1 MIVTAWNN
9 GKNNPSGSGY
19 GFKVDIKD
27 RDIYFNKDWENVYLE
42 LEGAEGEVAVNI
54 NKKSFWTPKCRELI
68 SKDVGIW
75 LIKNKKAPWPR
86 GHPPKVKMEHI
97 SNNRFKVKFIKTDL

>member
-27 RDIYFNKDWENVYLE
+27 RDIYFNKDW
-42 LEGAEGEVAVNI
+42 
-54 NKKSFWTPKCRELI
+54 KKCLF
-68 SKDVGIW
+68 GIGRR
-75 LIKNKKAPWPR
+75 R
-86 GHPPKVKMEHI
+86 G
-97 SNNRFKVKFIKTDL
+97 